1 MRPSVQGKV
10 VVAYEHDVLV
20 CDSTPP
26 TTFAG
31 SRNRAGTDAR
41 GAARLRNNVHVVP
54 EQIYKWLVNEALR
67 AEDERGERR
76 DTGLKLVSHEGQ
88 PAVKL
93 TSMVG
98 VLRAEDGFTI
108 EILPKVGRR
117 AVDTRAAVEGATTT
131 DTEETLAMFAR
142 QVLWRMLQCLGPFAH
157 ARSTSAQLALARM
170 PMWEMFVAELLASVE
185 RVVQRG
191 LRRQYNGL
199 EDNLSVLRGRLLVAE
214 HLRHNL
220 VRRDRFY
227 TAFDEF
233 TLNRAENRVLHAALQ
248 MVLRTSA
255 DSENVRTSRRLCA
268 LFHDIP
274 VSRNVEADL
283 AAHTRE
289 RGSHVYDEPL
299 AWARL
304 LLTGLS
310 PLTSAGHQ
318 MAPSLLFPMEKV
330 FEAYVSKH
338 LPTQL
343 KAGYRLHAQVQAHH
357 LITHEGYKW
366 FAMRPDLL
374 VKQEHANRMVLDAKW
389 KLLDGSPAGRV
400 NRYGISQADLYQ
412 MQAYAMAYLPNGGD
426 LALIYPRTP
435 DFPAALPVFEFNTP
449 SRHRLWVLPFDV
461 EQTELLLPSGGE
473 LAGVFG
479 RCGESAGRGGAAVVV
494 ADVGVAD
501 GVEVVGGFE
510 GWR

>member
-1 MRPSVQGKV
+1 MSLRNAVDV
-10 VVAYEHDVLV
+10 IVAYEHDVLV
-20 CDSTPP
+20 GDGDPRLPSG
-26 TTFAG
+26 G
-31 SRNRAGTDAR
+31 SRNRAAAGAR
-41 GAARLRNNVHVVP
+41 GDRARLHSNVHVVP
-54 EQIYKWLVNEALR
+54 PRVHDWLVNEALR
-67 AEDERGERR
+67 GEDERGERR
-76 DTGLKLVSHEGQ
+76 ETGLKLTSHEGH

-117 AVDTRAAVEGATTT
+117 AVHTPASIEDATTT
-131 DTEETLAMFAR
+131 ESEESSAMFAR

-157 ARSTSAQLALARM
+157 ARATSAELAVARM
-170 PMWEMFVAELLASVE
+170 PLWEIFVAELLASVE

-199 EDNLSVLRGRLLVAE
+199 EDNLPVLRGRLLVAE

-248 MVLRTSA
+248 MVLRTST

-274 VSRNVEADL
+274 LSRNVEADL

-299 AWARL
+299 GWAGL
-304 LLTGLS
+304 LLTGFS
-310 PLTSAGHQ
+310 PLTTAGHQ
-318 MAPSLLFPMEKV
+318 LAPSLLFPMEKV

-338 LPTQL
+338 LPAQL
-343 KAGYRLHAQVQAHH
+343 KPGYTLHAQVQAHH
-357 LITHEGYKW
+357 LITHEGNQW
-366 FAMRPDLL
+366 FSMRPDLL
-374 VKQEHANRMVLDAKW
+374 AKREGTNRMVLDAKW
-389 KLLDGSPAGRV
+389 KLLDGSSAGRA

-412 MQAYAMAYLPNGGD
+412 MQAYALAYLPDGGD
-426 LALIYPRTP
+426 LALVYPRTSA
-435 DFPAALPVFEFNTP
+435 FRAALPVFQFNTP
-449 SRHRLWVLPFDV
+449 SRHCLWVLPFDLQ
-461 EQTELLLPSGGE
+461 ERELVLPSGGE
-473 LAGVFG
+473 LGEAFG
-479 RCGESAGRGGAAVVV
+479 GCAGRGSAAVALAEDVGAGV
-494 ADVGVAD
+494 ADVGVAA
-501 GVEVVGGFE
+501 E